1 MGPGF
6 ESLRGHKR
14 KMGLSCT
21 KPLRMSNRE
30 EGLVLK
36 STGSSYLVQTKDN
49 EVVTCN
55 LRGNFR
61 IKGIK
66 TTNPIAVGDKVFFTQ
81 KENSKQG
88 FIIDIKERKNYIYRK
103 STNLSKI
110 THIIAANI
118 DCAFLVVSLSEPRT
132 PLGFI
137 DRFLVAAESFRIPT
151 KIIFNK
157 SDLHDEK
164 CKEIHAKLTKLYEKI
179 GYECIETSVVSKQGM
194 QRVKEAMQDKISL
207 FCGQSGVGKSS
218 IINILEPDLALK
230 MGELSRYN
238 NKGKHTTTFAEMFP
252 LSFGG
257 YIIDTPG
264 IKEFGLIQYE
274 KEEVSHYFPEMLK
287 LLDKCKF
294 SNCTH
299 THEPQCAVKQALEE
313 GKIAQSRY
321 FNYLSI
327 IENEDILLKD
337 WMLE

>member
-1 MGPGF
+1 MQNK
-6 ESLRGHKR
+6 ED
-14 KMGLSCT
+14 
-21 KPLRMSNRE
+21 
-30 EGLVLK
+30 GLVLK
-36 STGSSYLVQTKDN
+36 STGSSYLVRTKDN
-49 EVVTCN
+49 RAVSCK

-66 TTNPIAVGDKVFFTQ
+66 NTNPIAVGDNVSFI
-81 KENSKQG
+81 KEEKAEQG
-88 FIIDIKERKNYIYRK
+88 FITELKERKNYICRK
-103 STNLSKI
+103 SINLSKI

-118 DCAFLVVSLSEPRT
+118 DCAFLVISLPEPRT

-157 SDLHDEK
+157 TDLYDEK
-164 CKEIHAKLTKLYEKI
+164 CKEIHKKLSKIYAQI
-179 GYECIETSVVSKQGM
+179 GYECIETSAVSKKGM
-194 QRVKEAMQDKISL
+194 EKVKEIMQDKISL

-218 IINILEPDLALK
+218 IINVLEEGLNLK
-230 MGELSRYN
+230 MGTLSNYN

-257 YIIDTPG
+257 FIIDTPG

-274 KEEVSHYFPEMLK
+274 KEEVSHYFPEMLN
-287 LLDKCKF
+287 LLSECKF
-294 SNCTH
+294 HNCTH
-299 THEPQCAVKQALEE
+299 THEPECAVKQALED

-321 FNYLSI
+321 LNYLSI
-327 IENEDILLKD
+327 IHNEDILLKD

>member
-1 MGPGF
+1 
-6 ESLRGHKR
+6 
-14 KMGLSCT
+14 
-21 KPLRMSNRE
+21 MSNRE

-36 STGSSYLVQTKDN
+36 STGSSYLVRTKDN
-49 EVVTCN
+49 EVVTCK

-66 TTNPIAVGDKVFFTQ
+66 STNPIAVGDGVFFV
-81 KENSKQG
+81 KENQAEQG
-88 FIIDIKERKNYIYRK
+88 FIVDIQERKNYISRK
-103 STNLSKI
+103 SINLSKI
-110 THIIAANI
+110 THILAANM
-118 DCAFLVVSLSEPRT
+118 DTAFLVVSMAEPRT

-157 SDLHDEK
+157 TDLYDAKCRKIHDG
-164 CKEIHAKLTKLYEKI
+164 LSRLYTEI
-179 GYECIETSVVSKQGM
+179 GYECMETSVVSKKGM
-194 QRVKEAMQDKISL
+194 DGLKDAMQGKISL

-218 IINILEPDLALK
+218 IINVLEEGLCLK
-230 MGELSRYN
+230 MGDLSRYN

-257 YIIDTPG
+257 FIIDTPG

-274 KEEVSHYFPEMLK
+274 KEEVSHYFPEMLQR
-287 LLDKCKF
+287 LHQCKF

-299 THEPQCAVKQALEE
+299 THEPECAVKQALEE

-321 FNYLSI
+321 LNYLSI
-327 IENEDILLKD
+327 IHNEDIQLKD

>member
-1 MGPGF
+1 MNN
-6 ESLRGHKR
+6 K
-14 KMGLSCT
+14 
-21 KPLRMSNRE
+21 E

-36 STGSSYLVQTKDN
+36 STGSFYLVETDDKQ
-49 EVVTCN
+49 VVVCK

-61 IKGIK
+61 IKDIK
-66 TTNPIAVGDKVFFTQ
+66 STNPVAVGDRVSFI
-81 KENSKQG
+81 KENQSQPG
-88 FIIDIKERKNYIYRK
+88 VIVDIKERKNYIYRK
-103 STNLSKI
+103 SINLSKI

-118 DCAFLVVSLSEPRT
+118 DTAFLVVSMTEPRT

-157 SDLHDEK
+157 SDLYDAK
-164 CKEIHAKLTKLYEKI
+164 CKAAHAKLSKLYQAI
-179 GYECIETSVVSKQGM
+179 GYECMETSIVSKQGIHW
-194 QRVKEAMQDKISL
+194 VKEAMQERISV

-218 IINILEPDLALK
+218 IINELEPNLRLRIGDI
-230 MGELSRYN
+230 SDYN

-264 IKEFGLIQYE
+264 IKEFGLIRYE
-274 KEEVSHYFPEMLK
+274 KEEVSHYFPEMLQR
-287 LLDKCKF
+287 LDECKF

-299 THEPQCAVKQALEE
+299 THEPECAVKQALEE

-321 FNYLSI
+321 LNYLSI
-327 IENEDILLKD
+327 VHNEDILLKD

>member
-1 MGPGF
+1 
-6 ESLRGHKR
+6 
-14 KMGLSCT
+14 
-21 KPLRMSNRE
+21 MSNRE

-36 STGSSYLVQTKDN
+36 STGSSYLVRTKDN
-49 EVVTCN
+49 QVVVCK

-66 TTNPIAVGDKVFFTQ
+66 STNPIAVGDNVFFV
-81 KENSKQG
+81 KEGKSEQG
-88 FIIDIKERKNYIYRK
+88 FIIDIQERKNYIYRK
-103 STNLSKI
+103 SVNLSKI

-118 DCAFLVVSLSEPRT
+118 DTAFLVVSMAEPHT

-157 SDLHDEK
+157 SDLYNAK
-164 CKEIHAKLTKLYEKI
+164 CREMHAKLVKLYEEI
-179 GYECIETSVVSKQGM
+179 GYECMETSVVSKTGM
-194 QRVKEAMQDKISL
+194 DRVKDAMQGKISL

-218 IINILEPDLALK
+218 IINVLEEGLNLK
-230 MGELSRYN
+230 MNDLSRYN

-257 YIIDTPG
+257 FIIDTPG

-274 KEEVSHYFPEMLK
+274 KEEVSHYFPEMLQ
-287 LLDKCKF
+287 LLHQCKF

-299 THEPQCAVKQALEE
+299 THEPECAVKQALEE
-313 GKIAQSRY
+313 GNIAQSRY
-321 FNYLSI
+321 FNYLSVI
-327 IENEDILLKD
+327 HNEDIQLKD